1 MGNGDSLHLHVSK
14 PPKEGTPQY
23 SLLKELE
30 AVRSH
35 RLDDVLE
42 QLRRI
47 TDYTRSRG
55 HILLC
60 LPPRWLRVSIQ
71 RSSSP
76 WSTRKSTWLTTCW
89 RGSTNVSGSAACP
102 PSLCP
107 TCPRTGWLSAPAS
120 WTCGQCPPPLATERE
135 SPLLGGF
142 ITASLLNH
150 QKIVFPFQLPVMSC
164 GPILVLLMFLL
175 RNIDAPST

>member
-1 MGNGDSLHLHVSK
+1 MCLKAGYICCLFFPSDSSLLQDNVAFVLCLDTLGNGDSLHLHVSK

-35 RLDDVLE
+35 RLHESWSSLDGSPEV
-42 QLRRI
+42 
-47 TDYTRSRG
+47 TFF
-55 HILLC
+55 C

-89 RGSTNVSGSAACP
+89 RGSTNVLGSAACP

-135 SPLLGGF
+135 SPLLGGS
-142 ITASLLNH
+142 ITAVS
-150 QKIVFPFQLPVMSC
+150 
-164 GPILVLLMFLL
+164 
-175 RNIDAPST
+175 